1 VNKKPLVAGL
11 LLLAFATACGDSNM
25 QPQTKLKISVQTGD
39 LKEHQFVVVC
49 KPARGNTPNPDA
61 TCAKLDDHPEMSA
74 PPEMTGTCLGSVGI
88 PPEVTVRGSVNG
100 EAISFSVRECDQPAV
115 RAETARLW
123 LETLGLA

>member
-1 VNKKPLVAGL
+1 VKKKRLVAGL
-11 LLLAFATACGDSNM
+11 VLLAFASACGDSNM
-25 QPQTKLKISVQTGD
+25 EPRIKLEIAVQTGD
-39 LKEHQFVVVC
+39 SKEHQFLVSC

-100 EAISFSVRECDQPAV
+100 QSINFSVRDCDQPAA